1 MTDSGNLL
9 DKLELKCDKGQ
20 GIVPKDAN
28 KPELSIR
35 QKLQVRKMFARQL
48 ANMLREQCQAL
59 LEFNLLSDKTERKKN
74 IIDNKALQKY
84 IVQFEA
90 MSNCS
95 SRIEVEN
102 GEIAKVFR
110 CKNKFCPIC
119 NANKQGEL
127 INKYTPFFKKNKGN
141 LYFVTLTQNTVSEH
155 ELNATYKFQ
164 KKTMSCIRRSMNRY
178 KDRNGLPKL
187 QGITKG
193 ETTYSPSDY
202 WYHAHQ
208 HIVIVGKENAE
219 RLLSEW
225 VRKAREYG
233 YKVSDKGQDIQPCT
247 SLKDLFKYVTK
258 LSYAVSKK
266 DKLQKVYTKPLL
278 NIYHSLQGIQSIRH
292 FGLNTDELNAK
303 REYEAEPDKSLN
315 VGESS
320 SDVYE
325 WNLNRL
331 DYHSFKS
338 NRSWGNMNLK
348 DWSKD
353 RFSTTDYDD
362 MFSDETK
369 NMVNRAR
376 GKPIAKQLTVSTLF

>member
-1 MTDSGNLL
+1 M
-9 DKLELKCDKGQ
+9 
-20 GIVPKDAN
+20 
-28 KPELSIR
+28 
-35 QKLQVRKMFARQL
+35 
-48 ANMLREQCQAL
+48 
-59 LEFNLLSDKTERKKN
+59 
-74 IIDNKALQKY
+74 
-84 IVQFEA
+84 
-90 MSNCS
+90 
-95 SRIEVEN
+95 
-102 GEIAKVFR
+102 
-110 CKNKFCPIC
+110 
-119 NANKQGEL
+119 
-127 INKYTPFFKKNKGN
+127 
-141 LYFVTLTQNTVSEH
+141 
-155 ELNATYKFQ
+155 
-164 KKTMSCIRRSMNRY
+164 
-178 KDRNGLPKL
+178 
-187 QGITKG
+187 
-193 ETTYSPSDY
+193 
-202 WYHAHQ
+202 
-208 HIVIVGKENAE
+208 IVGKENAE

-225 VRKAREYG
+225 MRKAREYG